1 MKVTIHINAETV
13 KNVDF
18 DRFNTCDRCG
28 LQVEFAPYIF
38 KFMH

>member
-1 MKVTIHINAETV
+1 MKVSNCINDETV

-18 DRFNTCDRCG
+18 DRFNTCDQCG

-38 KFMH
+38 KFKH